1 VGYYDD
7 HSPNRY
13 SGRSRN
19 RGGIF
24 IASLVGAILGAILVI
39 IAIPTLSNQGMLP
52 YKIETDQSASPD
64 TNNND
69 QQNIVHKEVAY
80 EVTSDTTKAVAKAE
94 NAVVGVTNIQATK
107 SNFWSDNSDGN
118 GNSNSGSEQ
127 EAGTG
132 SGVIYKK
139 VGNQAFVVT
148 NHHVV
153 EGAAKLEVTLANGT
167 KLPAKLLGS
176 DIWTDLAVLQIDG
189 SKVTDVA
196 VFGDSDTL
204 KLGEPVV
211 AIGNP
216 LGPTFS
222 GSVTQGVISGLKRTI
237 PVDINQDG
245 TVDWQAEVL
254 QTDAAI
260 NPGNS
265 GGALI
270 NMAGQVIGINSM
282 KIAQNAVEGIGLS
295 IPINSAKP
303 IIDDLEKYGS
313 VKRPYMGVD
322 LKSVNE
328 IPAYYQS
335 EALKLPSNVNYGVAV
350 RSVEPNS
357 PAAAAGLRE
366 LDVIVEMDG
375 QKIND
380 VIDLRKHLYEKKK
393 IGEKM
398 TIKFYRNGKLHETTL
413 RLTGNSIQ

>member
-1 VGYYDD
+1 MGYYDD
-7 HSPNRY
+7 QSPNRY
-13 SGRSRN
+13 MGHSRSK
-19 RGGIF
+19 GGFF
-24 IASLVGAILGAILVI
+24 IASLTGAILGALIVI
-39 IAIPTLSNQGMLP
+39 FAIPILSSQGMLP
-52 YKIETDQSASPD
+52 YRVEPNGSTDMGT
-64 TNNND
+64 TNNNS
-69 QQNIVHKEVAY
+69 QNMVHKQEAY
-80 EVTSDTTKAVAKAE
+80 EVTTDTTKAVDKTE

-107 SNFWSDNSDGN
+107 SNFWSDNSN
-118 GNSNSGSEQ
+118 NGSEQ
-127 EAGTG
+127 EAGSG

-139 VGNQAFVVT
+139 AGNKAYVVT

-153 EGAAKLEVTLANGT
+153 EGANKLEVTLNDGT
-167 KLPAKLLGS
+167 KLPARLLGS
-176 DIWTDLAVLQIDG
+176 DIWSDLAVLEIDG

-222 GSVTQGVISGLKRTI
+222 GSVTQGIISGLKRTI

-270 NMAGQVIGINSM
+270 NMEGQVIGINSM

-322 LKSVNE
+322 LKSVDE

-335 EALKLPSNVNYGVAV
+335 SALKLPSNVNYGVAV

-357 PAAAAGLRE
+357 PAAKAGLHE

-375 QKIND
+375 EKIND
-380 VIDLRKHLYEKKK
+380 VLELRKHLYEKKK
-393 IGEKM
+393 VGQKM
-398 TIKFYRNGKLHETTL
+398 TIKFYRNGKLLETSLT
-413 RLTGNSIQ
+413 LTGSSTQ